1 MGVFSVFSLNF
12 IIAMSVVHKNLEE
25 LMKELF
31 EFDSPGEGVVDEME
45 YRVFRA
51 VLARDTV
58 SSGFGLYCCV
68 RC

>member
-1 MGVFSVFSLNF
+1 
-12 IIAMSVVHKNLEE
+12 MSVVHKNLEE